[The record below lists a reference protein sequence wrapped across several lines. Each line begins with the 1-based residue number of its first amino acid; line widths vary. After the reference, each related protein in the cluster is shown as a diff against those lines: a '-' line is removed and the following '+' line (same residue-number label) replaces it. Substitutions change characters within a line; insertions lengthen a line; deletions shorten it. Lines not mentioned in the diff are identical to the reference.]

1 MAKLPVKSA
10 VKILVKAAPKAL
22 LKKEAPATSDAVVI
36 RRQLAWTLGV
46 LLVLGG
52 AYGVWAWGQDNGW
65 GNADRAVASKLAKG
79 EAAFVA
85 GRLDEAVAQYQR
97 VADRYPMHPQ
107 ATQAL
112 TQLATALQQQGRL
125 SEALT
130 ALQKLSAK
138 LGEGQDKPD
147 LKAYTLL
154 QIAKVRKDLADF
166 DGAMQAFN
174 EVREK
179 HPKTDW
185 SGEAQSGIGGV
196 YQAQRRWP
204 EARKAYEVLVKELP
218 GGFLAAEAQ
227 TAIGECYESE
237 QNPRAALKAYQSV
250 IDKYPSAVWD
260 TAKARMDALKK
271 EIDAKSGK
279 TPSKKG

>member
-1 MAKLPVKSA
+1 MAKLPAKTPVRSQTKNESS
-10 VKILVKAAPKAL
+10 
-22 LKKEAPATSDAVVI
+22 APAADSAVI
-36 RRQLAWTLGV
+36 RRQLAWTFSI
-46 LLVLGG
+46 LLLLAG
-52 AYGVWAWGQDNGW
+52 AYGVWWIGDDRGW
-65 GNADRAVASKLAKG
+65 GNPDRAVAAKLAKG

-97 VADRYPMHPQ
+97 VVDRYPQHPQ
-107 ATQAL
+107 AVQAL

-125 SEALT
+125 TDALN
-130 ALQKLSAK
+130 ALLQLSSK
-138 LGEGQDKPD
+138 LGAAADKPD

-166 DGAMQAFN
+166 GGALQAYN

-185 SGEAQSGIGGV
+185 SGEAQSGIGAV
-196 YQAQRRWP
+196 LQAKRQWP

-227 TAIGECYESE
+227 TAIGECYEAE
-237 QNPRAALKAYQSV
+237 DNPKAALKAYQQV
-250 IDKYPSAVWD
+250 LDKYPSAVWD
-260 TAKARMDALKK
+260 TAKSRMDALKK
-271 EIDAKSGK
+271 ELETKSSK
-279 TPSKKG
+279 HSSKKG